1 MSDQFELPLVEHRP
15 VEQSAEVIRT
25 FLGWD
30 RPLLTL
36 AVKHLTRN
44 WTSRIIDLGHHLI
57 IVPTKQAGRRLRS
70 SLALRASERDV
81 GGLPPAVVTP
91 ADRITTIL
99 LFTKLPL
106 VLED

>member
-15 VEQSAEVIRT
+15 GEQSAEVTRT
-25 FLGWD
+25 FLGWG

-44 WTSRIIDLGHHLI
+44 STARTLDLGHQLI
-57 IVPTKQAGRRLRS
+57 IVSTKQAGHRLRS
-70 SLALRASERDV
+70 PLALRASERDAGV
-81 GGLPPAVVTP
+81 LPPAVVTP

-106 VLED
+106 VLEV